1 MFMFNFKLIPN
12 YFITKVDYFFI
23 IHHNLINIIS
33 ANLCFIMYFN
43 NRNISKYFYFYINYL

>member
-23 IHHNLINIIS
+23 VHHNLINIIS
-33 ANLCFIMYFN
+33 INPCFVIYLN
-43 NRNISKYFYFYINYL
+43 NRNISKYFYCYINR

>member
-33 ANLCFIMYFN
+33 TNL
-43 NRNISKYFYFYINYL
+43 YFYNVF